1 MSEQLRTYLDEQVQ
15 RLDADVRLA
24 IEMCDG
30 DVMQALRTTLIANA
44 LLLEENERLMAS
56 ISVQPPPQASP
67 EASPQ
72 ASTRTSTK
80 AAG

>member
-1 MSEQLRTYLDEQVQ
+1 MNEQVRAYLDEQVQ

-44 LLLEENERLMAS
+44 LLLEENERLMA
-56 ISVQPPPQASP
+56 QASGNASARASA
-67 EASPQ
+67 EASE
-72 ASTRTSTK
+72 RK
-80 AAG
+80 AG